1 MVTQNPD
8 IACSGHPLRMAEAE
22 KAAPPPEQRR
32 TSPAAK
38 RQLARWGSLRP
49 KLRRVA
55 FADGGDHDYSAALEP
70 EEAFPGMADVVRQAR
85 TLSVQQVRMLS
96 EQSDSVEELLFE
108 KSLRDEGLSRDD
120 FDSKSTTS
128 SRSKSNSNL
137 LALQA
142 WSAEH
147 EFSDAERMTLA
158 AHFVQQALDRND
170 VSHVRPSPPQPVAP
184 PQPYTLWPYLA
195 DTSLHSASPRRSSDH
210 RAVPLRACRC
220 DGTRHGRSGR
230 TTCTRAAR
238 GASWCC

>member
-1 MVTQNPD
+1 
-8 IACSGHPLRMAEAE
+8 
-22 KAAPPPEQRR
+22 
-32 TSPAAK
+32 
-38 RQLARWGSLRP
+38 
-49 KLRRVA
+49 
-55 FADGGDHDYSAALEP
+55 
-70 EEAFPGMADVVRQAR
+70 MADVVRQAR

-158 AHFVQQALDRND
+158 AHFVQQL
-170 VSHVRPSPPQPVAP
+170 VLEGG
-184 PQPYTLWPYLA
+184 T
-195 DTSLHSASPRRSSDH
+195 TS
-210 RAVPLRACRC
+210 RAVPLKYPV
-220 DGTRHGRSGR
+220 TFPPPHSGAM
-230 TTCTRAAR
+230 RAA
-238 GASWCC
+238 ASVRQSGV